1 MKHCWLAR
9 FIYIMD
15 FVCERVLVESYVLR
29 GVEKRRNWNPVLIRI
44 VLLIYTPYSLLFHS
58 DALKDFLHL

>member
-1 MKHCWLAR
+1 MKHCWQAR

-15 FVCERVLVESYVLR
+15 FVYERVLVENYVLR
-29 GVEKRRNWNPVLIRI
+29 GVEKLRIWSPVLIRI

-58 DALKDFLHL
+58 YPLKGFLHL